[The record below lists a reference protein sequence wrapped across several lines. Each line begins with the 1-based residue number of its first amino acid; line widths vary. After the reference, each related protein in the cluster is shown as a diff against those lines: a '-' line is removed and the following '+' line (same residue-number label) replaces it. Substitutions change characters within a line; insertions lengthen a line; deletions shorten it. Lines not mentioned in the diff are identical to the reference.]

1 MEVRPG
7 RPDRNVARMLE
18 MIERA
23 RSTGLELI
31 AFPELC
37 VPGYIIGDA
46 WEADALVRDFAAW
59 DEVLRAASVGI
70 TVVYGNVAFDPGQ
83 IGEDGRIRKF
93 NAVHVCRDGAEVRR
107 AGLPPGLPGGAHAK
121 TLQPNYRFF
130 DDDRHFYSLRKL
142 AAAAGRPVSD
152 WLIPYRVPRRSGGE
166 LRFGVQLCEDLWC
179 EDYEQDGEVLD
190 TLRVYRERGAE
201 AVINLSSSPWTWQ
214 KSGKRHR
221 TVREVLRRSP
231 LPFFYVN
238 QVGALNNGKN
248 ILVFDGDSTAYAPDA
263 SLVARAPAWR
273 ETLLVVDGGAGGA
286 GDGPGAGVDAGRVPF
301 ADGGSDGGGGF
312 GGGADGGHGANPG
325 GGAPPHARR
334 DGGAAPVPADTG
346 TGVNAVAP
354 AQSEMAAICDGLVV
368 GLRHLDHVRGAA
380 NSFLVGVSGGVDSS
394 VVACLLV
401 RAFGPRRVFAVN
413 MPTRFNSERTRD
425 NARALCDALDVDY
438 LVCPIDD
445 LHTAFAE
452 RIRSA
457 GFPGARGAYTGLV
470 DENVQARIRG
480 AGILAGLAA
489 KLGLLFTNNGNK
501 TEIALG
507 YATLYG
513 DVSGAVA
520 PLGDLYK
527 TQVFDLARY
536 LNESVF
542 AASVIPEN
550 LYDGSTVPSAELS
563 ADQDITKGQGDP
575 IKYGYHDALLRQ
587 LIEYRRH
594 PTDLMRWFAGGELS
608 ERIGWNDA
616 ERFSRWFADS
626 AAWVADL
633 EWLATQLR
641 ISVFKRIQAPPVIV
655 LSKRAFGFDLRES
668 QLPAYP
674 LRACAALRREA
685 LSMPLEAGFGRGG

>member
-7 RPDRNVARMLE
+7 RPDLNVARMQE
-18 MIERA
+18 MIAEA
-23 RSTGLELI
+23 RESALDLI

-37 VPGYIIGDA
+37 VPGYIVGDA
-46 WEADALVRDFAAW
+46 WETDALVRDFAAW
-59 DEVLRAASVGI
+59 GEVLRSASAGI
-70 TVVYGNVAFDPGQ
+70 TLVYGNVALAPGK
-83 IGEDGRIRKF
+83 IGEDGRLRKF
-93 NAVHVCRDGAEVRR
+93 NAVHVCHDGVEVRR
-107 AGLPPGLPGGAHAK
+107 AGLPPGLPDGAHAK

-142 AAAAGRPVSD
+142 AAGAGRPVTD
-152 WLIPYRVPRRSGGE
+152 WLLPYRVPRRDGGE
-166 LRFGVQLCEDLWC
+166 FCFGVQLCEDIWC
-179 EDYEQDGEVLD
+179 EDYEHDGEVLD
-190 TLRVYRERGAE
+190 ILNVYRARGAE
-201 AVINLSSSPWTWQ
+201 AVINLSASPWTWQ
-214 KSGKRHR
+214 KNDKRNR

-248 ILVFDGDSTAYAPDA
+248 ILVFDGDSTAYARDA

-273 ETLLVVDGGAGGA
+273 EKLLVVGAGGD
-286 GDGPGAGVDAGRVPF
+286 GDR
-301 ADGGSDGGGGF
+301 
-312 GGGADGGHGANPG
+312 
-325 GGAPPHARR
+325 
-334 DGGAAPVPADTG
+334 
-346 TGVNAVAP
+346 VAP
-354 AQSEMAAICDGLVV
+354 AQSEMAAICDGVIT
-368 GLRHLDHVRGAA
+368 GLRHLDHVRGSA
-380 NSFLVGVSGGVDSS
+380 NHFLVGASGGVDSS
-394 VVACLLV
+394 VVLCLLV
-401 RAFGPRRVFAVN
+401 RAFGSRRVFAVN

-425 NARALCDALDVDY
+425 NARVLCDALDVDH

-445 LHTAFAE
+445 LHAALAE

-457 GFPGARGAYTGLV
+457 GFAGRQGEYTGLV

-513 DVSGAVA
+513 DVGGAVA

-527 TQVFDLARY
+527 TQVFALARY

-542 AASVIPEN
+542 RTPVIPEN

-563 ADQDITKGQGDP
+563 AEQDVTKGQGDP
-575 IKYGYHDALLRQ
+575 IKYGYHDAVLRQ

-594 PTDLMRWFAGGELS
+594 PIDVLRWFVRRELLA
-608 ERIGWNDA
+608 RIGWHDA
-616 ERFSRWFADS
+616 PRFLDWFADTG
-626 AAWVADL
+626 AWVEDL
-633 EWLATQLR
+633 EWLAAQLR
-641 ISVFKRIQAPPVIV
+641 TSVFKRIQAPPIIV

-668 QLPAYP
+668 QLPAHR
-674 LRACAALRREA
+674 LRAYAELRREA
-685 LSMPLEAGFGRGG
+685 LSMPVGAGLGGGG

>member
-7 RPDRNVARMLE
+7 RPDQNVARMRNL
-18 MIERA
+18 IRRA
-23 RSTGLELI
+23 RESALDLV

-37 VPGYIIGDA
+37 VSGYIVGDA
-46 WEADALVRDFAAW
+46 WETDALVRDFAEW
-59 DEVLRAASVGI
+59 DDVLRASSEGI
-70 TVVYGNVAFDPGQ
+70 TVVYGNVALDPER

-93 NAVHVCRDGAEVRR
+93 NAVHVCRDGHAVLR
-107 AGLPPGLPGGAHAK
+107 AGLPPGMPGGAHAK

-142 AAAAGRPVSD
+142 AGAAGRPVTD
-152 WLIPYRVPRRSGGE
+152 WLIPYRVPRRDGGE
-166 LRFGVQLCEDLWC
+166 FRFGVQLCEDLWC
-179 EDYEQDGEVLD
+179 EDYEQDGEALD

-214 KSGKRHR
+214 KSDKRHR

-231 LPFFYVN
+231 LPLFYVN

-273 ETLLVVDGGAGGA
+273 ETLLVASGDA
-286 GDGPGAGVDAGRVPF
+286 GDGAGE
-301 ADGGSDGGGGF
+301 
-312 GGGADGGHGANPG
+312 
-325 GGAPPHARR
+325 
-334 DGGAAPVPADTG
+334 
-346 TGVNAVAP
+346 VAP
-354 AQSEMAAICDGLVV
+354 TQSESAAICDGVV
-368 GLRHLDHVRGAA
+368 TGLRHLDHVRGAE
-380 NSFLVGVSGGVDSS
+380 NRFLVGVSGGVDSS
-394 VVACLLV
+394 VAICLLV

-413 MPTRFNSERTRD
+413 MPTQFNSQRTRD
-425 NARALCDALDVDY
+425 NARALCAALDVDY
-438 LVCPIDD
+438 VVCPIDD
-445 LHTAFAE
+445 LHAAFAE
-452 RIRSA
+452 RIRST
-457 GFPGARGAYTGLV
+457 GFSGANGAYTGLV

-489 KLGLLFTNNGNK
+489 KHGLLFTNNGNK

-527 TQVFDLARY
+527 TQVFELARY

-542 AASVIPEN
+542 GSCVIPEN

-563 ADQDITKGQGDP
+563 AEQDVTKGQGDP
-575 IKYGYHDALLRQ
+575 IKYGYHDALLCQ
-587 LIEYRRH
+587 LIEHRH
-594 PTDLMRWFAGGELS
+594 HPADLLGWFADGELFS
-608 ERIGWNDA
+608 RIGWNDA
-616 ERFSRWFADS
+616 ERFRRYFAD
-626 AAWVADL
+626 ATAWVEDL
-633 EWLATQLR
+633 EWLASQVR
-641 ISVFKRIQAPPVIV
+641 ASIFKRIQAPPIIV

-668 QLPAYP
+668 QLPAYRP
-674 LRACAALRREA
+674 RAYAALRGKV
-685 LSMPLEAGFGRGG
+685 LSMPLEAGFGDGR

>member
-1 MEVRPG
+1 MLNAAKRLPRVGLAQMEVRPG
-7 RPDRNVARMLE
+7 RPDLNVARMQE
-18 MIERA
+18 MIEQARA
-23 RSTGLELI
+23 SALDLV

-37 VPGYIIGDA
+37 VPGYLVGDA
-46 WEADALVRDFAAW
+46 WEMDALVRDFAEW
-59 DEVLRAASVGI
+59 DAVLRAASEGI
-70 TVVYGNVAFDPGQ
+70 TVVYGNVAIDPAH

-93 NAVHVCRDGAEVRR
+93 NAVHVCRDGAEVQR
-107 AGLPPGLPGGAHAK
+107 AGLPRGVPGGAHAK

-142 AAAAGRPVSD
+142 AAAAGRPVTD
-152 WLIPYRVPRRSGGE
+152 WLLPYRVPRRDGGE
-166 LRFGVQLCEDLWC
+166 FCFGVQLCEDLWC
-179 EDYEQDGEVLD
+179 EDYEQDGEALD
-190 TLRVYRERGAE
+190 TLRIYRDRGAQ

-214 KSGKRHR
+214 KNDKRHR

-231 LPFFYVN
+231 LPLFYVN
-238 QVGALNNGKN
+238 QVGALDNGKN
-248 ILVFDGDSTAYAPDA
+248 ILVFDGDSTAYTSDA

-273 ETLLVVDGGAGGA
+273 EKLLVVGEGT
-286 GDGPGAGVDAGRVPF
+286 
-301 ADGGSDGGGGF
+301 
-312 GGGADGGHGANPG
+312 
-325 GGAPPHARR
+325 
-334 DGGAAPVPADTG
+334 GGAAG
-346 TGVNAVAP
+346 EVAP
-354 AQSEMAAICDGLVV
+354 AQPEMAAICDAVV
-368 GLRHLDHVRGAA
+368 AGLRHLDHVRGTE
-380 NSFLVGVSGGVDSS
+380 NRFLVGVSGGVDSS
-394 VVACLLV
+394 VVLCLLV

-413 MPTRFNSERTRD
+413 MPTRFNSQRTRD
-425 NARALCDALDVDY
+425 NARALCAALGVDY

-445 LHTAFAE
+445 LYAAFAE
-452 RIRSA
+452 RIRS
-457 GFPGARGAYTGLV
+457 GDFPGARGEYTGLV

-489 KLGLLFTNNGNK
+489 KHGLLFTNNGNK

-520 PLGDLYK
+520 PIGDLYK
-527 TQVFDLARY
+527 TQVFALARY

-542 AASVIPEN
+542 RSPVIPEN

-594 PTDLMRWFAGGELS
+594 PADLLGWFAGGELF
-608 ERIGWNDA
+608 ERIDWQDA
-616 ERFSRWFADS
+616 QRFSHWFADT
-626 AAWVADL
+626 AAWIRDL
-633 EWLATQLR
+633 EWLAAQLR
-641 ISVFKRIQAPPVIV
+641 TSTFKRIQAPPLVV

-674 LRACAALRREA
+674 LRSYAALRRKV
-685 LSMPLEAGFGRGG
+685 LSMPLEAGFG

>member
-1 MEVRPG
+1 MARPLPRIGLAQMDVRPG

-18 MIERA
+18 MIEQARERA
-23 RSTGLELI
+23 LDLV

-37 VPGYIIGDA
+37 VPGYIVGDA
-46 WEADALVRDFAAW
+46 WESDALVRDFAEW
-59 DEVLRAASVGI
+59 DEEVRAASRGI
-70 TVVYGNVAFDPGQ
+70 AVVYGNVALDPGR
-83 IGEDGRIRKF
+83 IGEDGRVRKF
-93 NAVHVCRDGAEVRR
+93 NAVHVCRDGVTVRR
-107 AGLPPGLPGGAHAK
+107 TGLPPGVPGGAHAK

-152 WLIPYRVPRRSGGE
+152 WLLPYRVPRRDGGE
-166 LRFGVQLCEDLWC
+166 FCFGVQLCEDLWC

-214 KSGKRHR
+214 KNAKRHR

-231 LPFFYVN
+231 LPLFYVN

-248 ILVFDGDSTAYAPDA
+248 ILVFDGDSTAYATDA
-263 SLVARAPAWR
+263 TLVARAPAWR
-273 ETLLVVDGGAGGA
+273 ETLLVAGGDA
-286 GDGPGAGVDAGRVPF
+286 RNDAGE
-301 ADGGSDGGGGF
+301 
-312 GGGADGGHGANPG
+312 
-325 GGAPPHARR
+325 
-334 DGGAAPVPADTG
+334 
-346 TGVNAVAP
+346 VAP
-354 AQSEMAAICDGLVV
+354 AQPESAAICDGVV
-368 GLRHLDHVRGAA
+368 TGLRHLDHLRGSE
-380 NSFLVGVSGGVDSS
+380 NHFLVGVSGGVDSS
-394 VVACLLV
+394 VALCLLV
-401 RAFGPRRVFAVN
+401 RAFGARRVFAVN
-413 MPTRFNSERTRD
+413 MPTRFNSQRTRD
-425 NARALCDALDVDY
+425 NARALCAALDVDY

-445 LHTAFAE
+445 LHAAFAE
-452 RIRSA
+452 RIRST
-457 GFPGARGAYTGLV
+457 GFPGVPGAYTGLV

-489 KLGLLFTNNGNK
+489 RHGLLFTNNGNK

-542 AASVIPEN
+542 GATVIPEN

-563 ADQDITKGQGDP
+563 AEQDVTKGQGDP

-587 LIEYRRH
+587 LIEYRHH
-594 PTDLMRWFAGGELS
+594 PADVLGWFAEGELF
-608 ERIGWNDA
+608 ERIGWHDA
-616 ERFSRWFADS
+616 QRFRRYFADA
-626 AAWVADL
+626 AAWVEDL
-633 EWLATQLR
+633 EWLAGQVRTS
-641 ISVFKRIQAPPVIV
+641 IFKRIQAPPIIV

-668 QLPAYP
+668 QLPAYAP
-674 LRACAALRREA
+674 RAYPALRRKV
-685 LSMPLEAGFGRGG
+685 LSMPLEAGFAGGT